1 MAIVGDA
8 IHSDAGVLPNE
19 TAGQR
24 ILLIHCPP
32 PLTMSPTTAHRHQ
45 PTKPSTGQAPA
56 EYWIQW
62 DELLYR
68 SMGVNPEICVC
79 GAKMTVDDAITEPEK
94 ITETLAR
101 LGIESTG
108 PPKAMRSTGE
118 LDYIYDC

>member
-1 MAIVGDA
+1 MPMGTRKKRLCPAHDEPPG
-8 IHSDAGVLPNE
+8 G
-19 TAGQR
+19 T
-24 ILLIHCPP
+24 PP
-32 PLTMSPTTAHRHQ
+32 P
-45 PTKPSTGQAPA
+45 PTKPSTGRAPA
-56 EYWIQW
+56 EYWIPW
-62 DELLYR
+62 PELLYR
-68 SMGVNPEICVC
+68 SMGVNPEICHC